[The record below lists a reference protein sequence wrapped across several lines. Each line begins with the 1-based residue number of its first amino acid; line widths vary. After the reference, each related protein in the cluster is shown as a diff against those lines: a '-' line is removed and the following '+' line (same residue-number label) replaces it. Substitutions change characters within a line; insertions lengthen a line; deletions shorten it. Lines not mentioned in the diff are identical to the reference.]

1 MGKEIFI
8 KMITAM
14 ILLFCLTGCGQEEAI
29 RDSADILHT
38 EERKNPTKRQENPAK
53 QSDSGE
59 IADSS
64 DSIRGISTGKNID
77 WAIWSEGIFCYS
89 DGDLCGYLNE
99 EGDDITLCVYEE
111 AAPFSEGL
119 ACVRLDGKYGYIG
132 KDGETV
138 LPFVYDQASSFREG
152 VAYFSRGEEYGL
164 IDQEGNVVLEL
175 TDCDSISSFR
185 EGLAYFSVDG
195 RYGYMDKSGEVIVE
209 PVYNDAGYFHDGLAV
224 VIKDGLG
231 GVIGKDGKEILATEY
246 IGVRTAERCII
257 AQKGERLYFY
267 DTKGNEISSAPGNQ
281 VIQYNE
287 WFYISIDNKTGF
299 ADKDGK
305 VILEPIYEKIRPI
318 PEKKLIMV
326 QDEERG
332 FGVLDYEGQIAVPFH
347 DYDSV
352 SFMGDRAVVE
362 LDKKYGVVRC
372 DGTQEVPI
380 KYDKIELF
388 SDGSMAVWTEDI
400 AELTDSGGNLILTGE
415 YDHLY
420 ESGEGYEA
428 DSWGVAEKKFWD
440 KQGNLIS
447 EYQYDTLA
455 SAYGVENTY
464 ILDDGRLL
472 RKGEEDERLLEE
484 VLLTNQITP
493 KIGAFRDFLES
504 GSISDPFLASGII
517 EMNEL
522 RQERRYCKLFRTGK
536 ENATVLFFHA
546 TPLDYFISMRGVS
559 TSLSGLYIDKN
570 GRAEALR
577 EAGDGGGSM
586 GGNEICFWYD
596 TEEGVL
602 KPGGKEVAGGFGG
615 YSTGGHVDKLEQG
628 ELVIENSFSWCSQTT
643 ENYGE
648 KTLLENAEL
657 FYDNEGNAY
666 TRENILRAESVVE
679 YSVNGEQV
687 SVEDYHVVRDRY
699 IPYIPLDMN

>member
-1 MGKEIFI
+1 M
-8 KMITAM
+8 
-14 ILLFCLTGCGQEEAI
+14 
-29 RDSADILHT
+29 
-38 EERKNPTKRQENPAK
+38 
-53 QSDSGE
+53 
-59 IADSS
+59 
-64 DSIRGISTGKNID
+64 
-77 WAIWSEGIFCYS
+77 
-89 DGDLCGYLNE
+89 
-99 EGDDITLCVYEE
+99 
-111 AAPFSEGL
+111 
-119 ACVRLDGKYGYIG
+119 
-132 KDGETV
+132 

-152 VAYFSRGEEYGL
+152 AAYFSRGEEYGL

-209 PVYNDAGYFHDGLAV
+209 PVYDDAGYFHDGLAV
-224 VIKDGLG
+224 VTKNGLG
-231 GVIGKDGKEILATEY
+231 GVIGKDGKEILAPEY
-246 IGVRTAERCII
+246 IGVRTAGSCII

-267 DTKGNEISSAPGNQ
+267 DTKGNEISSAQGNQ

-299 ADKDGK
+299 ADKNGK
-305 VILEPIYEKIRPI
+305 VILEPIYEQIRPI
-318 PEKKLIMV
+318 PEKELIMV
-326 QDEERG
+326 QSEERG
-332 FGVLDYEGQIAVPFH
+332 FGVLDYEGQIIVPFH

-362 LDKKYGVVRC
+362 LDEKYGVLRC

-380 KYDKIELF
+380 KYDKVQLF
-388 SDGSMAVWTEDI
+388 SDGSIAVWTEHT
-400 AELTDSGGNLILTGE
+400 AELTDSGGNLILTGD
-415 YDHLY
+415 YDYLH

-428 DSWGVAEKKFWD
+428 DSWGADEKKFWD

-447 EYQYDTLA
+447 EYRYDTLA

-472 RKGEEDERLLEE
+472 RKGEEDETLLEE

-504 GSISDPFLASGII
+504 GSISDPVLATGII
-517 EMNEL
+517 EMDEL
-522 RQERRYCKLFRTGK
+522 RQERRYCKLFRTGE

-546 TPLDYFISMRGVS
+546 TPLDYFISMRGEN

-586 GGNEICFWYD
+586 GGDEICFWYD

-602 KPGGKEVAGGFGG
+602 KPGGKGDAGGFGG
-615 YSTGGHVDKLEQG
+615 YSRSGRVDKLERG
-628 ELVIENSFSWCSQTT
+628 EMVIENSFSWCSQSA
-643 ENYGE
+643 ENYDE
-648 KTLLENAEL
+648 KTLLDNAEL

-687 SVEDYHVVRDRY
+687 SVEDYHAARDRY
-699 IPYIPLDMN
+699 ISYIPLDMY